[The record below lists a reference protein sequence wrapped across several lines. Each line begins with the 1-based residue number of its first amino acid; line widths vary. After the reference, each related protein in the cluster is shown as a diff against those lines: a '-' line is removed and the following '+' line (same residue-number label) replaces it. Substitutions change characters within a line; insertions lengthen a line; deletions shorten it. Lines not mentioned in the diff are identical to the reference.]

1 MLEDTTDTVLR
12 RKLAPKVDTP
22 VFDFSAPS
30 LDQEPA
36 GGKLLPRAFIRA
48 ASRVAGIVA
57 RASVRSG
64 RGVALAELV
73 DLPEGE
79 GFAALLNAREGPPG
93 LVVFDPSAFSSVM
106 EAMTIGVLSN
116 RPPATRRATLTDAAL
131 MVKLV
136 DAIMSEVDANPDPAD
151 PFAPGFRQGRLID
164 DLRLLDV
171 KLEDVPFALTVL
183 DVELL
188 AEGTLRRGVVSI
200 ALPAPV
206 PEVAAFPDFARPFD
220 DGPAQDLQ
228 WESALVA
235 SVMPAPA
242 RMEAVL
248 GRVRMPLAEVLALEV
263 GSQMTLPLSQLEE
276 VQLEGLDGSVLALG
290 RLGQYRGM
298 RALCLTTLRDP
309 EGFDEGPAGQ
319 AAVSPADPAPE
330 PEDPPGAPSLLAWEA
345 SDAGGE

>member
-1 MLEDTTDTVLR
+1 MLEDITDSVLR
-12 RKLAPKVDTP
+12 RKLAPKVDIP
-22 VFDFSAPS
+22 AFDFSAPP
-30 LDQEPA
+30 LDEEPA
-36 GGKLLPRAFIRA
+36 GGKLLPRSFIRA

-64 RGVALAELV
+64 RGAVLAELA

-106 EAMTIGVLSN
+106 EAMTIGLLSN
-116 RPPATRRATLTDAAL
+116 RPPAMRRATQTDAAL
-131 MVKLV
+131 MAELV
-136 DAIMSEVDANPDPAD
+136 DAVMSEVDANPDPAD

-188 AEGTLRRGVVSI
+188 AEGTVRRGVVSI
-200 ALPAPV
+200 ALPEPV
-206 PEVAAFPDFARPFD
+206 PEVAAFPDFAMSFD
-220 DGPAQDLQ
+220 EGPVHDPQ
-228 WESALVA
+228 WESALAA

-242 RMEAVL
+242 RMDAVL
-248 GRVRMPLAEVLALEV
+248 GRVRMPLAEVMALGV
-263 GSQMTLPLSQLEE
+263 GSQVTLPLSQLEE
-276 VQLEGLDGSVLALG
+276 VQLEGLDRSVLALG

-298 RALCLTTLRDP
+298 RALCLITLRDAA
-309 EGFDEGPAGQ
+309 GLDERQAGQ
-319 AAVSPADPAPE
+319 AAMDPAGPAPE
-330 PEDPPGAPSLLAWEA
+330 PGDPPAGPSMLEWEA
-345 SDAGGE
+345 SDAGGD